1 MNGNIEVVNENL
13 LVVNMQY
20 VKQGYIKELHII
32 SDSTKENFD
41 QIYLSNTGVIILDS
55 TAKACTA
62 LKKMFLIYMQK
73 STDELMDIMKMNKVD
88 ELDRLCEN
96 VIGWEIKRRCVKA
109 EYIASLPKITF
120 LDKVKNKAK
129 KLLERR

>member
-13 LVVNMQY
+13 LAVNMQY
-20 VKQGYIKELHII
+20 VKQGYIKELHLI
-32 SDSTKENFD
+32 SDSTKGNFD

-55 TAKACTA
+55 SAKAYTA

-88 ELDRLCEN
+88 ELDMLCEN
-96 VIGWEIKRRCVKA
+96 VIGWEIKRQCVKA
-109 EYIASLPKITF
+109 EYIESHSQQTF
-120 LDKVKNKAK
+120 LDKVKNKVK
-129 KLLERR
+129 KFLERR